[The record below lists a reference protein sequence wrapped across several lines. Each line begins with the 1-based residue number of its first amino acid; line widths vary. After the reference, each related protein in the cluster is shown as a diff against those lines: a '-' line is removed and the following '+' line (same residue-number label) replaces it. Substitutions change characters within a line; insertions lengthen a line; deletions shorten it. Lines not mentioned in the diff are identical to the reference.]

1 MNTYKIYAES
11 FKGTD
16 HLKQVQAEAQDVV
29 SQVLGS

>member
-16 HLKQVQAEAQDVV
+16 HLKQVQAEATALVNDV
-29 SQVLGS
+29 LNN